1 MPITPPDLS
10 ILSLTTTT
18 AQLSWVFVLGG
29 AGTVMIT
36 FVDQN
41 TNIPL
46 FYTGL
51 DNPGS
56 QTFTG
61 LLANT
66 PYIVY
71 ANGDIGNPQLSV
83 SFTTLPLLNNGN
95 NVKRGS
101 VRVSKTAPLQNGAPC
116 QACTDSAN
124 GPPIIQYSSA
134 SELIEY
140 KRRRALQQSYTNTQ
154 NIFPIKNRYASLYT
168 SIKRG
173 ASSPET
179 CCPSTNNSGITG
191 RSDGKAGP
199 AFLDHKLIPS

>member
-1 MPITPPDLS
+1 MAVTPPDLS
-10 ILSLTTTT
+10 ILSLTPTT
-18 AQLSWVFVLGG
+18 ANLSWVFVLGG
-29 AGTVMIT
+29 AGTVTIT

-56 QTFTG
+56 QTFIG
-61 LLANT
+61 LVPNT
-66 PYIVY
+66 PYAVY
-71 ANGDIGNPQLSV
+71 AAGGVGNPQLSDT
-83 SFTTLPLLNNGN
+83 FITPPLLNNA
-95 NVKRGS
+95 KRGS

-124 GPPIIQYSSA
+124 YPPIIQYSSA

-179 CCPSTNNSGITG
+179 CCPSTNNSGITA

-199 AFLDHKLIPS
+199 AFLDHKLIAS